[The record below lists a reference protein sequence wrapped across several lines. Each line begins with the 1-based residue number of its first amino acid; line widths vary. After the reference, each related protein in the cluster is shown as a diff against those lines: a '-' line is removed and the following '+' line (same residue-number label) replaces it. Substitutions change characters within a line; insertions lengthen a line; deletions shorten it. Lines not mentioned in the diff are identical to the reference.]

1 MRSFITAPILGYLN
15 LRAVTSDDVPP
26 EHRPGPKMLAL
37 SYVGLILLGGTAVVY
52 VVSRLM

>member
-1 MRSFITAPILGYLN
+1 
-15 LRAVTSDDVPP
+15 
-26 EHRPGPKMLAL
+26 MLAL